1 MNDDTKARGNDAK
14 LKRDIGVFAAG
25 FLVLNGMIGSGI
37 YGLPGTLADQAGIF
51 SPWLFII
58 IGALFLTV
66 VWTFAA
72 LASYFN
78 YTGGPVVYASRAFG
92 PLIGFQ
98 TGWLLYVGR
107 VSAFA
112 ANSNVLFDYA
122 TYLWDGASDFVVR
135 SVLLLVVI
143 GGLTV
148 INILGIKKAVQAIN
162 ILTFLKIVPLLVLVL
177 IGLQYLSPAGF
188 LPSELPKFDDT
199 GALALLVLYAFVGFE
214 GAVVTAGETKN
225 PKKTLPRA
233 LITTVLLITLLYFI
247 IQLVYV
253 SVAPIGSG
261 NAPLVELGTTLIGP
275 IGGVIII
282 ITAIFSVTGNVT
294 SIIIAAPRMT
304 YAMAEDNSLPLWF
317 SKVHE
322 KYNTPANS
330 IIFLG
335 VFAFLL
341 AITGTFI
348 YLAIA
353 STLSRM
359 IAYSICILSLPFIRK
374 KADEETLKQA
384 TVLPGGY
391 IIPAVGFIVCV
402 FAASQSTAN
411 SWMYMAGFIGL
422 GSILYF
428 LNYKFQ
434 KRS

>member
-1 MNDDTKARGNDAK
+1 MPEKGNDAK
-14 LKRDIGVFAAG
+14 LKRDIGFFAAG

-37 YGLPGTLADQAGIF
+37 YGLPGTLSDQAGSF
-51 SPWLFII
+51 SPWLFVI
-58 IGALFLTV
+58 IGALVITI

-135 SVLLLVVI
+135 SILLLLVI

-162 ILTFLKIVPLLVLVL
+162 ILTFLKVVPLLILVL

-188 LPSELPKFDDT
+188 LPSDLPKFDDV
-199 GALALLVLYAFVGFE
+199 GATALLVLYAFVGFE

-233 LITTVLLITLLYFI
+233 LISTVLAITALYFI
-247 IQLVYV
+247 IQMVYI
-253 SVAPIGSG
+253 SVPMEGSG
-261 NAPLVELGTTLIGP
+261 NAPLVELGSALIGP
-275 IGGVIII
+275 IGAVIII
-282 ITAIFSVTGNVT
+282 ITAIFSVTGNIT
-294 SIIIAAPRMT
+294 GIIIAAPRMT
-304 YAMAEDNSLPLWF
+304 YAMAEDNSLPSWF
-317 SKVHE
+317 SQVHD

-330 IIFLG
+330 ILFLG
-335 VFAFLL
+335 AFAFLL
-341 AITGTFI
+341 AITGTFV

-359 IAYSICILSLPFIRK
+359 IAYAICIVSLPIIRK
-374 KADEETLKQA
+374 KADEETLEQA
-384 TVLPGGY
+384 SSLPGGY
-391 IIPAVGFIVCV
+391 IIPLVAFVVCV
-402 FAASQSTAN
+402 LAASQSNMN
-411 SWMYMAGFIGL
+411 SWIYMAGFIAL
-422 GSILYF
+422 GSVLYVMNKIF
-428 LNYKFQ
+428 SEKSE
-434 KRS
+434 KT